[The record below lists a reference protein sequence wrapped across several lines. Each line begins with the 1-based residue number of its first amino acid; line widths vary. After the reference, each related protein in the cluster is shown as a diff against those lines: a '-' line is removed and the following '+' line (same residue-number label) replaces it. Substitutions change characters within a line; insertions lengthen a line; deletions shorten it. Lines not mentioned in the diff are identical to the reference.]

1 MQTSRERFTVLDR
14 GLIEQLDAVI
24 DRLNFREDILDEP
37 TITRPL
43 PDKVTKREFLTTQS
57 QEDSIYFDDDF
68 MNSDFDPIPFT
79 QKDVAHTAKHTQQI
93 NTLDP
98 LRYGNLVKCVDCL
111 FLDIEETGEHCM
123 MQGDILLKDTLR
135 DCKTYILKTKCA

>member
-1 MQTSRERFTVLDR
+1 M
-14 GLIEQLDAVI
+14 
-24 DRLNFREDILDEP
+24 
-37 TITRPL
+37 
-43 PDKVTKREFLTTQS
+43 PDKVTKR
-57 QEDSIYFDDDF
+57 
-68 MNSDFDPIPFT
+68 DFDTHAPPPQDVDLSAFDFEPSPVT
-79 QKDVAHTAKHTQQI
+79 QKNIAHKAKTTQQI

-123 MQGDILLKDTLR
+123 IQGDILLKDTLR

>member
-1 MQTSRERFTVLDR
+1 MQKTRERYTILERDF
-14 GLIEQLDAVI
+14 IEQLDAVI
-24 DRLNFREDILDEP
+24 ERAHFRDDILDEP

-43 PDKVTKREFLTTQS
+43 PDKVTKREFSNTS
-57 QEDSIYFDDDF
+57 YQEEPIFFDDGF
-68 MNSDFDPIPFT
+68 MDSDFDQIPFT
-79 QKDVAHTAKHTQQI
+79 QKDIAHQAKTSQQI